1 MQPTFQHLFE
11 VEIMPACF
19 LLISNTFISNVKLK
33 LAKNQANGTQN
44 SEAEL
49 LLFENYSY
57 SSSML
62 SSRKKM
68 RQFAKKK
75 VKLIIMKFK
84 MKMKNRSHRYNI
96 NKSGSTHGHKYGIKG
111 FLSMMMPT
119 CIKQH
124 LSNI

>member
-33 LAKNQANGTQN
+33 LAKNQANGKQN

-68 RQFAKKK
+68 RQFAKK
-75 VKLIIMKFK
+75 
-84 MKMKNRSHRYNI
+84 SEI
-96 NKSGSTHGHKYGIKG
+96 NHNEI
-111 FLSMMMPT
+111 
-119 CIKQH
+119 
-124 LSNI
+124 